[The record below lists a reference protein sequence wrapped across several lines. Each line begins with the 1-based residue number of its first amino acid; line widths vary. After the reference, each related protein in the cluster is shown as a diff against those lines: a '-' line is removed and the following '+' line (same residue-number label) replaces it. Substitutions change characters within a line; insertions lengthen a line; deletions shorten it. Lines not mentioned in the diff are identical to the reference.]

1 MKPLGEIGEWLDTRS
16 RLHYKYTRQV
26 LLDGSSLIESPIFDR
41 LAADRFASD
50 KTTFN
55 LGDYR

>member
-1 MKPLGEIGEWLDTRS
+1 MKPFGEVAERLDTHWC
-16 RLHYKYTRQV
+16 LAYQYTRQV
-26 LLDGSSLIESPIFDR
+26 LLDGSSFIESPIFDR

-50 KTTFN
+50 KPFN